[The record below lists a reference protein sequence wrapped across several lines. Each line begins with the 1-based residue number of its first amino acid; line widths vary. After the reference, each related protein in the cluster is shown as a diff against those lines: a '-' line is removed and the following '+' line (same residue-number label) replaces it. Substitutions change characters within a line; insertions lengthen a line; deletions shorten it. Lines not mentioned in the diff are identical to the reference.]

1 MSLGRFIRGL
11 FGPYERQITA
21 AYRSIFVDLD
31 AYVEGIESWV
41 PNARRIL
48 ELGCGEGAVTE
59 RLARSYPDAAITGID
74 IDPAAGRLYDG
85 PTERVRFLT
94 CTIQEFA
101 ASDPGKFD
109 LIVLADVLHHV
120 PISLR
125 QPLLDTART
134 LLSADGQLAFK
145 EWERTFAP
153 IHWLGY
159 FADRWI
165 TGDRISYMNRS
176 EIIDRLR
183 KSFGPASVIHEQRV
197 RPWRNNLSILVRP

>member
-21 AYRSIFVDLD
+21 AYRSIYVDID
-31 AYVEGIESWV
+31 AYVNGIKTWA
-41 PNARRIL
+41 PKARTIL
-48 ELGCGEGAVTE
+48 EVGCGEGAVTE
-59 RLARSYPDAAITGID
+59 RLARAYPNATITGID
-74 IDPAAGRLYDG
+74 IDPAAGRLYEG
-85 PTERVRFLT
+85 PTDRVRFLA

-101 ASDPGKFD
+101 ATDPGKFD

-120 PISLR
+120 PLTLR
-125 QPLLDTART
+125 KPLLDTIRT
-134 LLSADGQLAFK
+134 LLAPDGQLAFK
-145 EWERTFAP
+145 EWERSFTP

-165 TGDRISYMNRS
+165 TGDRISYMKRG
-176 EIIDRLR
+176 EIVERLR
-183 KSFGPASVIHEQRV
+183 ESFGPGSVIDEQRV